1 VRYVR
6 VPLRAVIV
14 IADDDLRR
22 AVNRRFHWPMMVL
35 ALAVLPL
42 IAWEFIAPPAS
53 GTWPWWL
60 SASAMAVIWT
70 AYVFEFIVKIAIAE
84 CRIEYCRRNWLD
96 IVIIALPLLRPLR
109 VAYLARTGRMFA
121 LRGAA
126 MRLLRFTVT
135 LLIGLEA
142 TDRIMRRL
150 GLKRRAGEIDPAEM
164 TRHQLEQEVRR
175 LRDRVHAWE
184 SWRSEFEQH
193 RPAGFGPAPPSAV
206 PNTECDP
213 TDRAGG
219 SSHMRSD

>member
-1 VRYVR
+1 
-6 VPLRAVIV
+6 
-14 IADDDLRR
+14 
-22 AVNRRFHWPMMVL
+22 MMAL

-42 IAWEFIAPPAS
+42 IAWEFIAPPAF
-53 GTWPWWL
+53 GTWQWWL

-70 AYVFEFIVKIAIAE
+70 AYVFEFVVKIAIAE

-126 MRLLRFTVT
+126 MRLLRFSVT

-150 GLKRRAGEIDPAEM
+150 GLKRRAGEIEPAEM

-184 SWRSEFEQH
+184 TWRAEHEQY
-193 RPAGFGPAPPSAV
+193 RAAGIDAAPPSDPPTV
-206 PNTECDP
+206 TCDP
-213 TDRAGG
+213 PDRAPG
-219 SSHMRSD
+219 SPRMSSD